1 MANTSE
7 RIINDLK
14 FDGIY
19 YDQIAAVPPTPCYDR
34 SHNHPMGGGHHWQKG
49 NSALFQETRNK
60 IDNKGFIMS
69 EDNNEVYIGDVDIFL
84 TLFAFRRANIPF
96 LGQKDI
102 SQTYKIVPAYQSI
115 YDGFAMF
122 AGAEL
127 NKTYFENPDIFAKKM
142 GGQFMMGTQMSS
154 YGMGWEVNP
163 NVSA

>member
-69 EDNNEVYIGDVDIFL
+69 ED
-84 TLFAFRRANIPF
+84 
-96 LGQKDI
+96 
-102 SQTYKIVPAYQSI
+102 
-115 YDGFAMF
+115 
-122 AGAEL
+122 
-127 NKTYFENPDIFAKKM
+127 
-142 GGQFMMGTQMSS
+142 
-154 YGMGWEVNP
+154 
-163 NVSA
+163 